1 MIYIYIYIYIY
12 ICSVGWL
19 ELRFVSGPLLILLIV
34 EEVIWCISGMAF
46 GNGKP

>member
-1 MIYIYIYIYIY
+1 MY

-19 ELRFVSGPLLILLIV
+19 ELLFVSGPLLILLMVV
-34 EEVIWCISGMAF
+34 EVTWCISGMAF